1 VKKSVKR
8 FCLLASGAIGG
19 FALAVAL
26 LVANRSE
33 PEKQSAE
40 VDPYLEL
47 EATFQRLPEHEALLA
62 EILGLA
68 SLKSNIRV
76 YLDTYNP
83 SLCGRAD
90 AKLRTIILSEPCSK
104 PLRVKGGYHWRNVGI
119 LAHEI
124 GHILNGHGTEPGLAP
139 SPDTPKWQQDEADAF
154 ARWAMEALGATSD
167 EIEKSVPQDGI
178 APNA

>member
-1 VKKSVKR
+1 MKR
-8 FCLLASGAIGG
+8 WAKRLGLLASGAVGG

-26 LVANRSE
+26 VVANRSE
-33 PEKQSAE
+33 PETQPAE

-47 EATFQRLPEHEALLA
+47 EATFQRLPEHEALVR
-62 EILGLA
+62 EILGFA
-68 SLKSNIRV
+68 TLKGNIRV

-90 AKLRTIILSEPCSK
+90 ARLRTIILSEPCSK
-104 PLRVKGGYHWRNVGI
+104 PLRVKGEYHWRNVGI

-139 SPDTPKWQQDEADAF
+139 SPNTPEWQQDEADAF
-154 ARWAMEALGATSD
+154 AKWAMKALGATPD
-167 EIEKSVPQDGI
+167 EIRNSVPHNGI
-178 APNA
+178 APEA